1 MFLLSGS
8 SFICS
13 LWIVSFPRMIS
24 ERETKGRKA
33 DECFSWEYA
42 RYSDSRR
49 PNQTGMTSH
58 LKKKKKMVYSTHPG
72 NLFFAQA
79 QHTDNH
85 FLDMSPCC
93 SGLSR
98 KLYENADQVSLNH
111 YMTLLLALVIDSALS
126 MDFFFNSTT
135 NLIYIW
141 LFYLL
146 YIFFYNFIWPVHFWK
161 SCNKCLYLHFFLMSN
176 SLGLHR
182 LSKFMT

>member
-58 LKKKKKMVYSTHPG
+58 LKKKKKKGLLHPSWK
-72 NLFFAQA
+72 LVLCPSSAYWQ
-79 QHTDNH
+79 
-85 FLDMSPCC
+85 P
-93 SGLSR
+93 LSR
-98 KLYENADQVSLNH
+98 HVTMLFWIVKEIIWKCWPSQLKSLY
-111 YMTLLLALVIDSALS
+111 
-126 MDFFFNSTT
+126 DFTAG
-135 NLIYIW
+135 
-141 LFYLL
+141 
-146 YIFFYNFIWPVHFWK
+146 
-161 SCNKCLYLHFFLMSN
+161 SCDRFSSEYGFFL
-176 SLGLHR
+176 
-182 LSKFMT
+182 

>member
-13 LWIVSFPRMIS
+13 WWIVSFPRMIS

-42 RYSDSRR
+42 KYSDSRR

-58 LKKKKKMVYSTHPG
+58 LKKKKKVLLHPSWK
-72 NLFFAQA
+72 LFFAQA

-93 SGLSR
+93 SGLAR

-126 MDFFFNSTT
+126 MDFLFKIQQLISFMYGFFICS
-135 NLIYIW
+135 
-141 LFYLL
+141 
-146 YIFFYNFIWPVHFWK
+146 IFFSII
-161 SCNKCLYLHFFLMSN
+161 LYDPYTFEKVVINACTCISF
-176 SLGLHR
+176 
-182 LSKFMT
+182 